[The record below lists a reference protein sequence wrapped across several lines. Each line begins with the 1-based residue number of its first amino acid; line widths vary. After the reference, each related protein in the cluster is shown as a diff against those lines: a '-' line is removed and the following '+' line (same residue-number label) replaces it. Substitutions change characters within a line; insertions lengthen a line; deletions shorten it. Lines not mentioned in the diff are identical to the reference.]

1 MFTARCDMP
10 SRWEKAEVT
19 KVCSL
24 PSARAAAETTKCLR
38 AKVGFTC
45 HRAYIPTLRAMR
57 E

>member
-1 MFTARCDMP
+1 MP